1 MKSLLAIAGLAA
13 VSCVPSLAA
22 SEVHDLREPIN
33 LPPDPRRMV
42 QVQERAHSSAS
53 ATSQSLFSTNN
64 RTSDVGW
71 DGYSLFLKGQRIL
84 L

>member
-13 VSCVPSLAA
+13 VSCMPSLAVA
-22 SEVHDLREPIN
+22 EG
-33 LPPDPRRMV
+33 LPPDARRMV
-42 QVQERAHSSAS
+42 QVQERAQDSAS
-53 ATSQSLFSTNN
+53 VTSQSLFSTNN

-71 DGYSLFLKGQRIL
+71 DEYSLFLKGQRIL